1 LGKQEKS
8 SKSYANVILLGKLQ
22 ETAGKRT
29 VFHSLFT
36 AVDNFFGGKN
46 RWKGF
51 FGLGQAGGRFFQWAK
66 KNFSK
71 KKFFEQS
78 GPMVYLNTLGAE
90 EVNFAVRLGLA

>member
-29 VFHSLFT
+29 IFHSLFT
-36 AVDNFFGGKN
+36 AVDNFFGAKN
-46 RWKGF
+46 RWKVF
-51 FGLGQAGGRFFQWAK
+51 FGMGQMSWNFFSMCK
-66 KNFSK
+66 KILHQ

-78 GPMVYLNTLGAE
+78 GPIVYLKRGEE